1 LSAAKQINKT
11 RQQKANLRAKG
22 CRNAGGRQH
31 IGLKRSGAQ
40 RNFDLS
46 PICYAFALLLWSSY
60 LCLPYTLSNVVSTKR
75 SKNFYLC
82 DYLNFTNMENLSIK
96 EFYKEIF
103 GENGSPLDYFLD
115 SKVNIELGHFNVF
128 DTEMF
133 YFSGN
138 KKSEMTYNRRLYYKI
153 SLIKGK
159 NIVEYADKTVL
170 IEQQGILFA
179 TPRIPYRYIPQ
190 NKEQSG
196 FFCVFTK
203 EFMSKSK
210 TGLLIDDLPIY
221 QPNSDFVYQIND
233 EQYLEMEVIFR
244 KMDAE
249 LSSDYAFK
257 YDLLRNYVLELIH
270 TGQKLKP
277 IKSTD
282 TATNAASRISSLF
295 IELLERQFPIEN
307 ETQVIQLKTPIDF
320 ATTLGIHINH
330 LNKVLKET
338 TGKSTIEIVNGR
350 IAEEA
355 KILLKQ
361 TQWNVSEIAFALGFD
376 EVAHFSNFFKKQTT
390 LSPLKFRN

>member
-1 LSAAKQINKT
+1 
-11 RQQKANLRAKG
+11 
-22 CRNAGGRQH
+22 
-31 IGLKRSGAQ
+31 
-40 RNFDLS
+40 
-46 PICYAFALLLWSSY
+46 
-60 LCLPYTLSNVVSTKR
+60 
-75 SKNFYLC
+75 
-82 DYLNFTNMENLSIK
+82 MENVSIK

-103 GENGSPLDYFLD
+103 GENGSQLDYFLN
-115 SKVNIELGHFNVF
+115 SKGNTELGHFNVF
-128 DTEMF
+128 DTEKF

-138 KKSEMTYNRRLYYKI
+138 KKSEMTYNRRMYYKI
-153 SLIKGK
+153 SLIKGE
-159 NIVEYADKTVL
+159 NLVEFAGRTVH

-179 TPRIPYRYIPQ
+179 TPRIPYRYTPQ

-210 TGLLIDDLPIY
+210 TGLLIDELPIY
-221 QPNSDFVYQIND
+221 QPNSDFVYQLND
-233 EQYLEMEVIFR
+233 KQFLEMELIFR
-244 KMDAE
+244 KMNTE

-277 IKSTD
+277 LKSTD

-307 ETQVIQLKTPIDF
+307 ETQVIQLKTPHDF

-338 TGKSTIEIVNGR
+338 TGRSTTEIVNGR

-361 TQWNVSEIAFALGFD
+361 TQWNVSEIAFALGFE
-376 EVAHFSNFFKKQTT
+376 EVAHFSNFFKRQTT
-390 LSPLKFRN
+390 LSPLKYRN

>member
-1 LSAAKQINKT
+1 M
-11 RQQKANLRAKG
+11 
-22 CRNAGGRQH
+22 
-31 IGLKRSGAQ
+31 
-40 RNFDLS
+40 
-46 PICYAFALLLWSSY
+46 Y
-60 LCLPYTLSNVVSTKR
+60 LCH
-75 SKNFYLC
+75 
-82 DYLNFTNMENLSIK
+82 YLNFANMENISIK
-96 EFYKEIF
+96 AFYKEIF
-103 GENGSPLDYFLD
+103 GEGGYQLDNFFGSKSSND
-115 SKVNIELGHFNVF
+115 LGHFNVF
-128 DTEMF
+128 DIVKF
-133 YFSGN
+133 YYSGN
-138 KKSEMTYNRRLYYKI
+138 KRSEMTYNRRLYYKI

-159 NIVEYADKTVL
+159 NLVEYADKTVL
-170 IEQQGILFA
+170 IDQQGILFA
-179 TPRIPYRYIPQ
+179 TPKIPYRYTPQ

-203 EFMSKSK
+203 EFLSRSK
-210 TGLLIDDLPIY
+210 TGLHIDDLPIY
-221 QPNSDFVYQIND
+221 QPNSDFVYQLTD

-277 IKSTD
+277 IEST
-282 TATNAASRISSLF
+282 TSTTNAASRISSLF

-307 ETQVIQLKTPIDF
+307 DAQVIQLKTPIEF
-320 ATTLGIHINH
+320 AKTLDIHINH

-338 TGKSTIEIVNGR
+338 TGRSTIEIIHGR

-376 EVAHFSNFFKKQTT
+376 EVAHFSNFFKKHTA
-390 LSPLKFRN
+390 LSPLKYRN